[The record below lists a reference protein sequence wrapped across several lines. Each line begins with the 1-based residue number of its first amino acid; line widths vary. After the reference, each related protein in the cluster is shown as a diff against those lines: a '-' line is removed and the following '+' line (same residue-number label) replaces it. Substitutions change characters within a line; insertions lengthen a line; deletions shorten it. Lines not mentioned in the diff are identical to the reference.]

1 MDEKRLL
8 LGDRIR
14 QTRRARGISQIQL
27 AEMAQISVS
36 HMSDIE
42 TGKTNISL
50 DVFIRIMNAL
60 HVSSDWL
67 LQTNASDE
75 SEALDKEFTILLSD
89 CSLTEKQ
96 LILNMAREMKKG
108 LRTSRE

>member
-60 HVSSDWL
+60 QVLRKSS
-67 LQTNASDE
+67 
-75 SEALDKEFTILLSD
+75 
-89 CSLTEKQ
+89 
-96 LILNMAREMKKG
+96 
-108 LRTSRE
+108 

>member
-60 HVSSDWL
+60 QVSSDWL
-67 LQTNASDE
+67 LQTNASGE
-75 SEALDKEFTILLSD
+75 SEALDREFAVLLSD

>member
-60 HVSSDWL
+60 QVSSDWL
-67 LQTNASDE
+67 LQRACPGCDVSGTAWISGTD
-75 SEALDKEFTILLSD
+75 LYVDRICVRVFLQDLL
-89 CSLTEKQ
+89 
-96 LILNMAREMKKG
+96 R
-108 LRTSRE
+108 